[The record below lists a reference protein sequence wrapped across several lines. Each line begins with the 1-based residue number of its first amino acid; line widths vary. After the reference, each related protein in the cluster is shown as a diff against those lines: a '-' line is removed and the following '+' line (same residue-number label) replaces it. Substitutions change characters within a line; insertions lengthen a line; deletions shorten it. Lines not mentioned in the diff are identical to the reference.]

1 MFRFPVRF
9 LALGCALL
17 ALGIL
22 HLSAEEAV
30 HNKIALVIGNDSYQH
45 VASLRNARADA
56 RAIARAF
63 ERVGYRVQLKLDV
76 NEKNMKDAIRA
87 FKAQVA
93 GGDVAVFY
101 FSGHGVQL
109 GGANYLLPVDIRG
122 DNEDQVRDDSVPL
135 QRVLDDLHDQ
145 KAQFS
150 LAIIDACR
158 NNPFK
163 GAGRAL
169 AGRGLAV
176 TAAATGQM
184 VLFSAGAGQQALDS
198 LGPADKNPNG
208 VFTRVLLKEMDR
220 PGVPVDRVLRNV
232 RDEVVRLAQG
242 AGQEQVPAL
251 YDQALGEFYFIPG
264 APAPAPGALAPAP
277 SVLGA
282 PPAASALVG
291 GLQVAVNVPGAV
303 VYLDGTRKGEASP
316 TEVLNL
322 RDLPAGSVSVKV
334 EAPGYL
340 PATQALVIQEGQWIQ
355 AKFVLVKGT
364 EAPAQS
370 GNSQWGLLGSVLK
383 KTPTPAQPGS
393 DGTPL
398 SRAAMKGDVERVKG
412 LVEAGGGVNDLDKW
426 GWTALHWAVY
436 YSKHPV
442 IDYLLDHGADPNAKT
457 VKSYSHIK
465 AGSTPLIITA
475 YYGYAEPMAALLKN
489 GADRSLADGGGKTAL
504 DYATQFRFEECQAM
518 LQGKPKGKQKGNH

>member
-1 MFRFPVRF
+1 
-9 LALGCALL
+9 
-17 ALGIL
+17 
-22 HLSAEEAV
+22 
-30 HNKIALVIGNDSYQH
+30 
-45 VASLRNARADA
+45 
-56 RAIARAF
+56 
-63 ERVGYRVQLKLDV
+63 
-76 NEKNMKDAIRA
+76 
-87 FKAQVA
+87 
-93 GGDVAVFY
+93 
-101 FSGHGVQL
+101 
-109 GGANYLLPVDIRG
+109 
-122 DNEDQVRDDSVPL
+122 
-135 QRVLDDLHDQ
+135 
-145 KAQFS
+145 
-150 LAIIDACR
+150 
-158 NNPFK
+158 
-163 GAGRAL
+163 
-169 AGRGLAV
+169 
-176 TAAATGQM
+176 
-184 VLFSAGAGQQALDS
+184 
-198 LGPADKNPNG
+198 
-208 VFTRVLLKEMDR
+208 
-220 PGVPVDRVLRNV
+220 
-232 RDEVVRLAQG
+232 
-242 AGQEQVPAL
+242 
-251 YDQALGEFYFIPG
+251 
-264 APAPAPGALAPAP
+264 
-277 SVLGA
+277 
-282 PPAASALVG
+282 VG